1 MPSSAGYEPLPQ
13 HVEEDEQTVNG
24 SPDSNHVAKP
34 SGKKSLKRPYKPGHI
49 DLSKLDNA
57 FKRCGAHVSAELGPD
72 CGPGGQSP
80 LRKR

>member
-13 HVEEDEQTVNG
+13 HAEEDEETANG
-24 SPDSNHVAKP
+24 GDHAHTAKAR
-34 SGKKSLKRPYKPGHI
+34 KRPYKPGHI

-57 FKRCGAHVSAELGPD
+57 FKRCGGRLSAGTRPDCELG
-72 CGPGGQSP
+72 GQNP